1 MFSQRIRCTT
11 LALLIGFVIATPAFA
26 SDLTV
31 YVGGVN
37 PGTVTSDGE
46 KISLDASPIFGLRL
60 KNDIVPLFGME
71 HTLAFSSDFL
81 FPRGIQSVT
90 DAKGFV
96 VNSNLI
102 ITIPVGKSAPYIT
115 AGIGLIHQYGSADLP
130 VGTKF
135 ASNYGGGI
143 KFPRLAGPLG
153 LRFDVRGYRA
163 TGILSGGLNI
173 LEASAGVFLSFG
185 R

>member
-1 MFSQRIRCTT
+1 MISQWIRRTI
-11 LALLIGFVIATPAFA
+11 LALLLGFLVGTSAFP

-31 YVGGVN
+31 FIGGVN
-37 PGTVTSDGE
+37 PGEVASDG
-46 KISLDASPIFGLRL
+46 KNISLDGSQIFGFRL
-60 KNDIVPLFGME
+60 NNDIVPLFGME

-81 FPRGIQSVT
+81 FPRGIPSVT
-90 DAKGFV
+90 EAKGFV
-96 VNSNLI
+96 LNSNLI
-102 ITIPVGKSAPYIT
+102 ITVPVVKSDPYIT
-115 AGIGLIHQYGSADLP
+115 AGIGLIRQYGSADLP

-135 ASNYGGGI
+135 AVNYGAGV

-153 LRFDVRGYRA
+153 LRLDARGYRA

-173 LEASAGVFLSFG
+173 FEVSAGLLLSFG

>member
-1 MFSQRIRCTT
+1 MISQWIRLTT
-11 LALLIGFVIATPAFA
+11 LALLLGFVVGTPAFP

-31 YVGGVN
+31 FVGGVK
-37 PGTVTSDGE
+37 PGAASSGGE
-46 KISLDASPIFGLRL
+46 KISLDGSPIFGLRL

-96 VNSNLI
+96 LNSNLI

-115 AGIGLIHQYGSADLP
+115 AGIGLIRQYGSADLP

-135 ASNYGGGI
+135 ASNYGGGV

-153 LRFDVRGYRA
+153 VRFDVRGYRA
-163 TGILSGGLNI
+163 TGIFSGGLNI
-173 LEASAGVFLSFG
+173 FEASAGLLLSFG
-185 R
+185 K

>member
-1 MFSQRIRCTT
+1 MILQWIRITT
-11 LALLIGFVIATPAFA
+11 LLLLLGFIGGTPAFPSDFTVFAGGVRPGTIA
-26 SDLTV
+26 SD
-31 YVGGVN
+31 VG
-37 PGTVTSDGE
+37 
-46 KISLDASPIFGLRL
+46 KIFLNGSPIFGLRL
-60 KNDIVPLFGME
+60 MNDIVPLFGME

-90 DAKGFV
+90 DARGLVFS
-96 VNSNLI
+96 SNLI
-102 ITIPVGKSAPYIT
+102 FTIPVGKSAPYIT

-163 TGILSGGLNI
+163 TGIFSGGLNI
-173 LEASAGVFLSFG
+173 LEASAGLLLSFG

>member
-1 MFSQRIRCTT
+1 MLSQRIRRTT

-37 PGTVTSDGE
+37 PGTIASDGK
-46 KISLDASPIFGLRL
+46 KITLDASPIFGLRL
-60 KNDIVPLFGME
+60 NNDIVPLFGME
-71 HTLAFSSDFL
+71 HTLAFSSNFL
-81 FPRGIQSVT
+81 FPRRISSVT

-102 ITIPVGKSAPYIT
+102 ITIPAGKYAPYVT
-115 AGIGLIHQYGSADLP
+115 AGIGLIRQYGSADLP

-163 TGILSGGLNI
+163 TGIFSGGLNI
-173 LEASAGVFLSFG
+173 FEASAGLLLTFG

>member
-1 MFSQRIRCTT
+1 MISQWIRCTT
-11 LALLIGFVIATPAFA
+11 LALLLGLVAGAPAFP
-26 SDLTV
+26 SDLTAFI
-31 YVGGVN
+31 GGVS
-37 PGTVTSDGE
+37 PGTVSSNGA
-46 KISLDASPIFGLRL
+46 KISLDAGPIFGFRL
-60 KNDIVPLFGME
+60 KNDIVPLFGLE

-81 FPRGIQSVT
+81 IPRGIPSVR
-90 DAKGFV
+90 DAKGWV
-96 VNSNLI
+96 LNSNLI
-102 ITIPVGKSAPYIT
+102 ITIPVGKAAPYVT

-143 KFPRLAGPLG
+143 RFPRLVGPLG
-153 LRFDVRGYRA
+153 LRFDVRAYRA

-173 LEASAGVFLSFG
+173 FEASAGLLISFG